1 MSKFREIVEKALDES
16 DELKHVLSQFGA
28 IPERKDKEVNVCL
41 ISANRNERTAQENLQ
56 KHKDLQNLVRQM
68 GYGFKK
74 VKGGYSENGIEVT
87 EPSLLIADRYD
98 DSDKFIKRM
107 IALGAKFDQET
118 IAIKLKGENEPSEY
132 IVTTPHYDNYKQQQ
146 YNVADIKDRFHK
158 ISTADPNNDIFW
170 TKVGKA
176 KNKGKYFKFYNDR
189 TDTDNLTEH
198 NLKEI
203 MTLTE
208 DEIEL
213 YAPYVR
219 SKYGRDFSTYN
230 TAFLAFSACKK
241 LGLTEEDCR
250 PSFKDGLESYIEKG
264 K

>member
-56 KHKDLQNLVRQM
+56 KYKDLQNLVRQM

-146 YNVADIKDRFHK
+146 YNVADIKDHFNK
-158 ISTADPNNDIFW
+158 IGTADPNNDIFW

-189 TDTDNLTEH
+189 TDT
-198 NLKEI
+198 EI
-203 MTLTE
+203 
-208 DEIEL
+208 
-213 YAPYVR
+213 
-219 SKYGRDFSTYN
+219 GRAS
-230 TAFLAFSACKK
+230 
-241 LGLTEEDCR
+241 CR
-250 PSFKDGLESYIEKG
+250 ERV
-264 K
+264 

>member
-1 MSKFREIVEKALDES
+1 MSKFREIVEKALNET
-16 DELKHVLSQFGA
+16 DELKHVLGQFGV
-28 IPERKDKEVNVCL
+28 IPEKKDKEVNICL
-41 ISANRNERTAQENLQ
+41 ISANRNERTDKENLQ
-56 KHKDLQNLVRQM
+56 KYQELQKLVRQM

-132 IVTTPHYDNYKQQQ
+132 IVTTPHYDNDEEKQ
-146 YNVADIKDRFHK
+146 YNIADIKGSFNK
-158 ISTADPNNDIFW
+158 IGTADPNKDIYW

-176 KNKGKYFKFYNDR
+176 KNKGKYFKFYNDH
-189 TDTDNLTEH
+189 TDTNDLIEH
-198 NLKEI
+198 TLNEI

-208 DEIEL
+208 NEIEL
-213 YAPYVR
+213 YAPYTK
-219 SKYGRDFSTYN
+219 SKYGRNFNTYN
-230 TAFLAFSACKK
+230 TAFLAFSACKE

-250 PSFKDGLESYIEKG
+250 PSFKDGLESYIKKG